1 MMQVR
6 SARPED
12 APGIGDIYNHYI
24 LHSDATW
31 RWDAMGPEEVLS
43 WVLSHGSPAHP
54 MLVACEGEAVVGF
67 ACLSDFRP
75 LIGYCKVAEN
85 TVYVRP
91 GWEGRGVGRRLME
104 RLVEL
109 ARAAGLWH
117 IVAVLDGGNA
127 GSRAFHEALGF
138 REAGAL
144 RDIGY
149 KFGRAHDCLFL
160 QLDLRT
166 P

>member
-1 MMQVR
+1 MTGVR
-6 SARPED
+6 AARPED
-12 APGIGDIYNHYI
+12 APAIGDIYNHYI

-31 RWDAMGPEEVLS
+31 RWDAMTREEILS
-43 WVLSHGSPAHP
+43 WVQSHGAPERP
-54 MLVACEGEAVVGF
+54 MLVACEGETVVGF

-91 GWEGRGVGRRLME
+91 GCEGRGIGRLLMRRLID
-104 RLVEL
+104 L
-109 ARAAGLWH
+109 ARAAGLWS
-117 IVAVLDGGNA
+117 IVAVLDGGNT
-127 GSRAFHEALGF
+127 GSRDFHLALGF
-138 REAGAL
+138 REAGVL
-144 RDIGY
+144 PGIGY

-160 QLDLRT
+160 QLDQRT